1 MNNHRLSS
9 KSENKKVDRAILLTE
24 IDNLLSKPSN
34 LEYQDDGRIYI
45 ISEQRFLVQGGGSR
59 RKVELLYPEGT
70 LIQTFKSQ
78 ADCAKFL
85 GISTQTI
92 SAKLQKG
99 ERVNYNNQSCIIRKI

>member
-9 KSENKKVDRAILLTE
+9 KSRNKKVDRAILLTE

-70 LIQTFKSQ
+70 LIQT
-78 ADCAKFL
+78 
-85 GISTQTI
+85 I